1 MTFNTF
7 PVPPDRRFFEDYT
20 AGQVYDLGTI
30 TVSEPEIVEFARRY
44 DPQYFHVDPA
54 KAAMSEFGGIIAS
67 GWHTV
72 SLAMR
77 LYVAGYLSHVASLA
91 SPGVDEVRWPNP
103 WRPVTRP
110 PSYPGFMKQL
120 ALEALDSAQRPGVTY
135 ADVRLVES
143 RDRELGTKNG
153 KPGQVSS
160 DESVG
165 IGIRVLA
172 DGCWGFAATD
182 DLTRAG
188 IESAAALAVDIARSS
203 ALAKKHDVTLAP
215 EAKHEATWVS
225 PCQIDPFTVSV
236 EEQLSLLTAVDEEL
250 RRASGVTLAQTSM
263 IFHRSRQVFVSS
275 IGSVIDQTRT
285 SSGAGFEAYSFKGDQ
300 IQKRSYPNSFGGQ
313 HQLKGYELIHEL
325 DLLAH
330 APRMAEEAVALHS
343 ADQCPEGRFDLI
355 LDGSQLGLQVHE
367 SIGHPIELDRVLG
380 SEANYAGMSFL
391 TLDKLN
397 HLRYGSDLVN
407 AVCDARIEH
416 GPGMGTFAFD
426 DEGVPAQSADII
438 RDGQFVGY
446 MTSRE
451 TAAAIGAT
459 RSNGTMRATS
469 WARLPLI
476 RMTNVSLLPGEQT
489 LDEVFSGVSHA
500 IYMETNRSWSID
512 DKRYNFQFG
521 CEIAGKSRM
530 ASAFAC

>member
-1 MTFNTF
+1 
-7 PVPPDRRFFEDYT
+7 
-20 AGQVYDLGTI
+20 
-30 TVSEPEIVEFARRY
+30 
-44 DPQYFHVDPA
+44 
-54 KAAMSEFGGIIAS
+54 
-67 GWHTV
+67 
-72 SLAMR
+72 
-77 LYVAGYLSHVASLA
+77 
-91 SPGVDEVRWPNP
+91 
-103 WRPVTRP
+103 
-110 PSYPGFMKQL
+110 MKQL
-120 ALEALDSAQRPGVTY
+120 ALDALDSALQPGVTY
-135 ADVRLVES
+135 ADVRLIES
-143 RDRELGTKNG
+143 RDRELATKNG

-160 DESVG
+160 GASMG
-165 IGIRVLA
+165 LGIRVLA

-182 DLTRAG
+182 DLTSAG
-188 IESAAALAVDIARSS
+188 IASAAALAVSIARSS
-203 ALAKKHDVTLAP
+203 ALAKKRDVTLAP
-215 EAKHEATWVS
+215 ETKYEVTWVS
-225 PCQIDPFTVSV
+225 PCRLDPFAVSV
-236 EEQLSLLTAVDEEL
+236 EEQLALLGAVDAEL
-250 RRASGVTLAQTSM
+250 RRTPGVTLAQTSM
-263 IFHRSRQVFVSS
+263 IFHRSRQIFASS
-275 IGSVIDQTRT
+275 LGSVIDQTRT
-285 SSGAGFEAYSFKGDQ
+285 TSGAGLEAYSFRGDQ

-313 HQLKGYELIHEL
+313 HQLKGYELIEEL

-330 APRMAEEAVALHS
+330 APRVAEEAVALHS

-397 HLRYGSDLVN
+397 HLRYGSELVN
-407 AVCDARIEH
+407 AVCDARLEH

-438 RDGQFVGY
+438 RHGQFVGY

-451 TAAAIGAT
+451 TAAAIGAE
-459 RSNGTMRATS
+459 RSNGTMRAMG

-489 LDEVFSGVSHA
+489 LEEVFGGVRHA

-521 CEIAGKSRM
+521 CEIGWEIKDGKRVRMLKNPTYSGITTEFWNSCAAVANRDHWVLWGVPNCGKGQPEQVIGTGHGASPARFHNIKVGAAYAG
-530 ASAFAC
+530 